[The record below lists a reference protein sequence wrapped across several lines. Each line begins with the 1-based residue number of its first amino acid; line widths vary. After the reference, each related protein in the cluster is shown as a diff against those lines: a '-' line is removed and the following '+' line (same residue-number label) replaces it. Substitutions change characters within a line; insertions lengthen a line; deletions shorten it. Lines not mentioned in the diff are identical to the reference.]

1 MAEYLPSNNVEQ
13 ITINDP
19 KELMN
24 SFLFMKSLE
33 WIKRKL
39 LRRLKDDI
47 IIAEVDG
54 ENNLCY
60 SKIVEN

>member
-1 MAEYLPSNNVEQ
+1 MVEYLPSKNIEQ

>member
-1 MAEYLPSNNVEQ
+1 MAQYLPSNNVEQ

-39 LRRLKDDI
+39 LRCLKDDI

-54 ENNLCY
+54 KNNLCC